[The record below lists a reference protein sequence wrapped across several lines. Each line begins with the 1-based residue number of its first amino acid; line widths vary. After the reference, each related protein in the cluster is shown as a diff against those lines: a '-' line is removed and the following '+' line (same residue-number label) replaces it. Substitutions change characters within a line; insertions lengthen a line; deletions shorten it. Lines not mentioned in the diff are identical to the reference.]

1 MEEAL
6 VAAEAAFEVVHQEDF
21 REEDA
26 LLVDFLEEVHQEEA
40 FQEDLDIAQVQGFIL
55 DQVIMADMEVAVAAV
70 EELRQ

>member
-6 VAAEAAFEVVHQEDF
+6 VAAEAALEVVHQEDF